1 MSAGEDEIELKFLC
15 EPADLAAV
23 LAAAPVGET
32 YEKTLVSTYFDT
44 PQGDLRRARISLRIR
59 EGGSKKVQTLKR
71 GDGFAREEHEKPIN
85 GEGLDLTLPALKEAL
100 PTAAKRASLAPI
112 FTVRVVRRQR
122 TFDYGGATI
131 EMAVDEGEVQAGER
145 NRRVSEVELELKA
158 GDCSPMFDLARE
170 LSKTAPLYLSFD
182 GKASQ
187 GQGLIDGTDRSPR
200 RHDKAPLA
208 RGLTAAGAFQA
219 IARNTLVQIAANGVV
234 LRQADSVEA
243 VHQLR
248 VAVRRLRSTI
258 STFKNMVDDG
268 RADEIASELK
278 WLAGA
283 CDEARDF
290 DVFAADVAKF
300 DDPAV
305 DLAPLL
311 AAIEA
316 ARARGH
322 AKACAAVASG
332 RFRELVLETTA
343 WVEIG
348 AWLTQGGKASAKRR
362 DMPAER
368 FAAKAL
374 ERRRKAL
381 VKRGADLEGQ
391 DDAGRHEARIAAKKL
406 RYSAEAFAALF
417 EPEAAKAFIK
427 SLKRLQDQLGL
438 MNDAAVGGALVE
450 RLKLKGKAL
459 AAARQLLALREAERP
474 KTAKVAVKAMERVAA
489 APPFWIG

>member
-44 PQGDLRRARISLRIR
+44 PQGDLRQARISLRIR
-59 EGGSKKVQTLKR
+59 EGGAKRVQTLKR
-71 GDGFAREEHEKPIN
+71 GDGFAREEHEKPIE
-85 GEGLDLTLPALKEAL
+85 GEGLDLTLGALKDAL
-100 PTAAKRASLAPI
+100 PAAKRATLSPI

-122 TFDYGGATI
+122 TFEYGGATI

-145 NRRVSEVELELKA
+145 TRRISEVELELKA
-158 GDCSPMFDLARE
+158 GDCDPMFDLARE

-234 LRQADSVEA
+234 LREADSVEA
-243 VHQLR
+243 IHQLR

-258 STFKNMVDDG
+258 STFKNLVDDD
-268 RADEIASELK
+268 RTDDITAELK

-283 CDEARDF
+283 CDDARDF
-290 DVFAADVAKF
+290 DVFAADAAAL
-300 DDPAV
+300 DDPAL

-311 AAIEA
+311 TAIEA

-343 WVEIG
+343 WVETG

-381 VKRGADLEGQ
+381 LKRGADLQAQ

-406 RYSAEAFAALF
+406 RYAAEAFAALF
-417 EPEAAKAFIK
+417 DAAAAKAFIK
-427 SLKRLQDQLGL
+427 GLKRLQDQLGL
-438 MNDAAVGGALVE
+438 MNDAAVAAALVE
-450 RLKLKGKAL
+450 RLKLKGKAQ
-459 AAARQLLALREAERP
+459 AAAGQLLALREAERP
-474 KTAKVAVKAMERVAA
+474 KTAKAAVKAMAQVAA
-489 APPFWIG
+489 APVFWGG

>member
-15 EPADLAAV
+15 EPGDLAAV

-44 PQGDLRRARISLRIR
+44 PQGDLRQARISLRIR
-59 EGGSKKVQTLKR
+59 EGGAKRVQTLKR
-71 GDGFAREEHEKPIN
+71 GDGFAREEHEKPIE
-85 GEGLDLTLPALKEAL
+85 GEGLDLTLTALKDAL
-100 PTAAKRASLAPI
+100 PAAKRATLAPI

-122 TFDYGGATI
+122 TFEYGGATI

-145 NRRVSEVELELKA
+145 TRRISEVELELKA
-158 GDCSPMFDLARE
+158 GDCDPMFDLARE

-234 LRQADSVEA
+234 LREADSVEA

-258 STFKNMVDDG
+258 STFKTLTDDG
-268 RADEIASELK
+268 RADDIVSELR

-300 DDPAV
+300 DDPAL
-305 DLAPLL
+305 DLSPLL
-311 AAIEA
+311 AAVEA

-343 WVEIG
+343 WVETG

-362 DMPAER
+362 DMPADR

-381 VKRGADLEGQ
+381 LKRGADLEGQ

-406 RYSAEAFAALF
+406 RYAAEAFAALF
-417 EPEAAKAFIK
+417 DAEAAKAFTK
-427 SLKRLQDQLGL
+427 SLKRLQEQLGL
-438 MNDAAVGGALVE
+438 MNDAAVAAALVE

-459 AAARQLLALREAERP
+459 AAARQLLTLREAERP
-474 KTAKVAVKAMERVAA
+474 KTAKAAVKAMDQVVK
-489 APPFWIG
+489 APTFWGG

>member
-32 YEKTLVSTYFDT
+32 HEKTLVSTYFDT

-59 EGGSKKVQTLKR
+59 EGGAKRVQTLKR
-71 GDGFAREEHEKPIN
+71 GDGFARQEHEQSIE
-85 GEGLDLTLPALKEAL
+85 GIGLDLSLAALKDAL
-100 PTAAKRASLAPI
+100 PAAKRATLAPI

-145 NRRVSEVELELKA
+145 TRRISEVELELKA
-158 GDCSPMFDLARE
+158 GVCDPMFELARQ

-187 GQGLIDGTDRSPR
+187 GQGLIDGTDRAPR

-208 RGLTAAGAFQA
+208 RGLSAAGAFQA

-258 STFKNMVDDG
+258 STFKTIVDDE
-268 RADEIASELK
+268 RTDDIASELK

-290 DVFAADVAKF
+290 DVFAADLAKF
-300 DDPAV
+300 DDPAL
-305 DLAPLL
+305 DLSPLL
-311 AAIEA
+311 AAVEA

-343 WVEIG
+343 WVETG

-374 ERRRKAL
+374 ERRRKTL
-381 VKRGADLEGQ
+381 LKRGADLEGQ
-391 DDAGRHEARIAAKKL
+391 DDAARHEARIAAKKL
-406 RYSAEAFAALF
+406 RYAAEAFVALF
-417 EPEAAKAFIK
+417 EPEPAKVFIK
-427 SLKRLQDQLGL
+427 DLRRLQDQLGL
-438 MNDAAVGGALVE
+438 MNDAAVAGALVE

-459 AAARQLLALREAERP
+459 AAARQLIALRDAAKP
-474 KTAKVAVKAMERVAA
+474 KTAKASAKAMGQVLA
-489 APPFWIG
+489 APAFWIG

>member
-15 EPADLAAV
+15 ESADLTAV
-23 LAAAPVGET
+23 LAAAPPGET

-71 GDGFAREEHEKPIN
+71 GDGFAREEHEKPID
-85 GEGLDLTLPALKEAL
+85 GDGLDLTLPALKEAL
-100 PTAAKRASLAPI
+100 PAAKRAALAPI

-145 NRRVSEVELELKA
+145 SRRVSEVELELKS

-170 LSKTAPLYLSFD
+170 LSKIAPLYLSFD

-208 RGLTAAGAFQA
+208 RGLTAAEAFQA

-258 STFKNMVDDG
+258 STFKNLVDDG

-311 AAIEA
+311 VAVEA

-348 AWLTQGGKASAKRR
+348 DWLTQGGKASAKRR

-381 VKRGADLEGQ
+381 LKRGADLEAQ
-391 DDAGRHEARIAAKKL
+391 DDAGRHEARLAAKKL
-406 RYSAEAFAALF
+406 RYTAEAFVALF
-417 EPEAAKAFIK
+417 EPQPAKAFIK

-438 MNDAAVGGALVE
+438 MNDAAVATALVE

-459 AAARQLLALREAERP
+459 AAARQLLALREAEQP
-474 KTAKVAVKAMERVAA
+474 KTAKAAVKAMEQVAP
-489 APPFWIG
+489 APAFWGD

>member
-23 LAAAPVGET
+23 LAAAPAGET

-44 PQGDLRRARISLRIR
+44 PQGDLRQARISLRIR

-71 GDGFAREEHEKPIN
+71 GDGFAREEHEKPID
-85 GEGLDLTLPALKEAL
+85 GEGLDLTLPALKDAL
-100 PTAAKRASLAPI
+100 PAAKRATLVPI
-112 FTVRVVRRQR
+112 FTVRLVRRQR

-131 EMAVDEGEVQAGER
+131 EMAVDEGEVQAGKR
-145 NRRVSEVELELKA
+145 SRPISEVELELKA

-258 STFKNMVDDG
+258 STFKNLVDDG

-290 DVFAADVAKF
+290 DVFAAEVAKF

-311 AAIEA
+311 AAVEA

-362 DMPAER
+362 DMRAER

-381 VKRGADLEGQ
+381 LKRGADLAGQ

-438 MNDAAVGGALVE
+438 MNDAAVAAALVE

-459 AAARQLLALREAERP
+459 AAARQLLALRETERP
-474 KTAKVAVKAMERVAA
+474 KTAKAAVKAMDQVTA
-489 APPFWIG
+489 APPFWVG

>member
-23 LAAAPVGET
+23 LAAAPAGET
-32 YEKTLVSTYFDT
+32 FEKTLVSTYFDT
-44 PQGDLRRARISLRIR
+44 PQGDLRQARISLRIR
-59 EGGSKKVQTLKR
+59 EGGGKRVQTLKR
-71 GDGFAREEHEKPIN
+71 GDGFARQEHEKPIE
-85 GEGLDLTLPALKEAL
+85 GEGLDLTLGALREAL
-100 PTAAKRASLAPI
+100 PASKLATLSPI

-145 NRRVSEVELELKA
+145 TRRISEVELELKA
-158 GDCSPMFDLARE
+158 GDCDPMFDLARE

-219 IARNTLVQIAANGVV
+219 IARNNLVQIAANGVV
-234 LRQADSVEA
+234 LREADSVDA

-258 STFKNMVDDG
+258 STFKNLVDD
-268 RADEIASELK
+268 DHTDDIIAELK

-283 CDEARDF
+283 CDDARDF
-290 DVFAADVAKF
+290 DVFAADAAAL
-300 DDPAV
+300 DYPAM

-311 AAIEA
+311 TAIEA

-343 WVEIG
+343 WVETG

-381 VKRGADLEGQ
+381 LKRGVDLQAQ
-391 DDAGRHEARIAAKKL
+391 DDAGRHEARIAAKKF
-406 RYSAEAFAALF
+406 RYAAEAFAALF
-417 EPEAAKAFIK
+417 DAAAAKTFIK
-427 SLKRLQDQLGL
+427 GLQRLQDQLGL
-438 MNDAAVGGALVE
+438 MNDAAVAAALVE

-459 AAARQLLALREAERP
+459 AAAGQLLAFRETERP
-474 KTAKVAVKAMERVAA
+474 KTAKAAIKALDQVATARA
-489 APPFWIG
+489 FWVG

>member
-23 LAAAPVGET
+23 LAAAPAGET
-32 YEKTLVSTYFDT
+32 HERTLVSTYFDT
-44 PQGDLRRARISLRIR
+44 PQGDLRQARISLRIR
-59 EGGSKKVQTLKR
+59 EGGGARKVQTLKR
-71 GDGFAREEHEKPIN
+71 GDGFAREEHEKDLA
-85 GEGLDLTLPALKEAL
+85 GETLDLTLPALKDAL
-100 PTAAKRASLAPI
+100 PAGKLKALGPI
-112 FTVRVVRRQR
+112 FTVRVTRRQR

-145 NRRVSEVELELKA
+145 ARQISEVELELKA
-158 GDCSPMFDLARE
+158 GGCDPMFDLARE
-170 LSKTAPLYLSFD
+170 LSKIAPLYLSFD

-187 GQGLIDGTDRSPR
+187 GQGLIDGSDRAPR

-208 RGLTAAGAFQA
+208 RGLTTAETFQA

-248 VAVRRLRSTI
+248 VAVRRLRSAI
-258 STFKNMVDDG
+258 STFKDVVDDPQAEDIK
-268 RADEIASELK
+268 RELK

-290 DVFAADVAKF
+290 DVFAADIAKV
-300 DDPAV
+300 DSPGLDLSTLLKAV
-305 DLAPLL
+305 DV
-311 AAIEA
+311 

-343 WVEIG
+343 WVETG

-362 DMPAER
+362 DMPADR

-374 ERRRKAL
+374 DRRRKTL
-381 VKRGADLEGQ
+381 LKRGADLEGAS
-391 DDAGRHEARIAAKKL
+391 DTDRHEARLAAKKL
-406 RYSAEAFAALF
+406 RYAAEAFAALF
-417 EPEAAKAFIK
+417 DAAAGKAFIK
-427 SLKRLQDQLGL
+427 ELKRLQDQLGAL
-438 MNDAAVGGALVE
+438 NDAVVAAGLVE
-450 RLKLKGKAL
+450 RLKLKGPAL
-459 AAARQLLALREAERP
+459 AAAHELLTLREAEKP
-474 KTAKVAVKAMERVAA
+474 KSAKLAVKAMQQAAA
-489 APPFWIG
+489 APVFWVG

>member
-23 LAAAPVGET
+23 LAAAPIGET

-44 PQGDLRRARISLRIR
+44 PQGDLRQARISLRIR
-59 EGGSKKVQTLKR
+59 EGGTKRVQTLKR
-71 GDGFAREEHEKPIN
+71 GDGFAREEHEKPIE
-85 GEGLDLTLPALKEAL
+85 GEGLDLTLDALKDAL
-100 PTAAKRASLAPI
+100 PPAKRATLSPI

-122 TFDYGGATI
+122 TFEYGGATI

-145 NRRVSEVELELKA
+145 TRRISEVELELKA
-158 GDCSPMFDLARE
+158 GDCDPMFDLARE

-187 GQGLIDGTDRSPR
+187 GQGLIDGADRSPR

-234 LRQADSVEA
+234 LREADSVEA

-258 STFKNMVDDG
+258 STFKNLVDDG
-268 RADEIASELK
+268 RTDDIAAELK

-283 CDEARDF
+283 CDDARDF
-290 DVFAADVAKF
+290 DVFAAAAAAL
-300 DDPAV
+300 DDPAL

-343 WVEIG
+343 WVETG

-362 DMPAER
+362 DMSAER

-381 VKRGADLEGQ
+381 LKRGADLQAQ
-391 DDAGRHEARIAAKKL
+391 DDAGRHEARLAAKKL
-406 RYSAEAFAALF
+406 RYAAESFAALF
-417 EPEAAKAFIK
+417 DAGAAKAFIK
-427 SLKRLQDQLGL
+427 RLKRLQDQLGL
-438 MNDAAVGGALVE
+438 MNDVAVAAALVE
-450 RLKLKGKAL
+450 RLKLKGKAQ
-459 AAARQLLALREAERP
+459 AVAGQLLALREAERP
-474 KTAKVAVKAMERVAA
+474 KTAKAAIKAMDQVASTTV
-489 APPFWIG
+489 FWGG

>member
-44 PQGDLRRARISLRIR
+44 PQGDLRQARISLRIR
-59 EGGSKKVQTLKR
+59 EGGSKRVQTLKR
-71 GDGFAREEHEKPIN
+71 GDGFAREEHEKPIE
-85 GEGLDLTLPALKEAL
+85 GEGLDLTLGALKDAL
-100 PTAAKRASLAPI
+100 PAAKRATLSPI

-122 TFDYGGATI
+122 TFEYGGATI

-145 NRRVSEVELELKA
+145 TRRISEVELELKA
-158 GDCSPMFDLARE
+158 GDCDPMFDLARE

-234 LRQADSVEA
+234 LREADSVEA

-258 STFKNMVDDG
+258 STFKNLVDDD
-268 RADEIASELK
+268 RTDDIAAELK

-283 CDEARDF
+283 CDDARDF
-290 DVFAADVAKF
+290 DVFAADAAAL
-300 DDPAV
+300 DDPAL

-311 AAIEA
+311 TAIEA

-332 RFRELVLETTA
+332 RFRELVLEATA
-343 WVEIG
+343 WVETG
-348 AWLTQGGKASAKRR
+348 SWLTQGGKASAKRR

-381 VKRGADLEGQ
+381 LKRGADLQAQ

-406 RYSAEAFAALF
+406 RYAAEAFAALF
-417 EPEAAKAFIK
+417 DAAAAKAFIK
-427 SLKRLQDQLGL
+427 RLKRLQDQLGL
-438 MNDAAVGGALVE
+438 MNDAAVAAALVE
-450 RLKLKGKAL
+450 RLKLKGKAQ
-459 AAARQLLALREAERP
+459 AAAGQLLALREAERP
-474 KTAKVAVKAMERVAA
+474 KTAKAAVKAMDQVAV
-489 APPFWIG
+489 APVFWGG